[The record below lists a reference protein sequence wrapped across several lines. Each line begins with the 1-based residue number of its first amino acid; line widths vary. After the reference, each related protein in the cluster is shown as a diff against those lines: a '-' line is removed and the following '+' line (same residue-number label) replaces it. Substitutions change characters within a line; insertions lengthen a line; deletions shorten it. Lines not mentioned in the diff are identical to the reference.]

1 MHIVVSVG
9 KVTIGLLTSIGVSL
23 VITFSVL
30 ILLNY
35 QSVVN
40 SEEIGVLTHLINSPI
55 LVINLIMGTLLC
67 WIISFSLT

>member
-55 LVINLIMGTLLC
+55 LVISLIMGTLLC